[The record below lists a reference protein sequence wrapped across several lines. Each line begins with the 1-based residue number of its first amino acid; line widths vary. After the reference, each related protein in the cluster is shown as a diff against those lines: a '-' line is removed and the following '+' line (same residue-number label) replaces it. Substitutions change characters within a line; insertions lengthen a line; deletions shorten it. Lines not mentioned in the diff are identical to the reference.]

1 MHSCVYVMY
10 MYISNDMFNV
20 QVRDTSVNDNDE
32 EDMHLNSVTVEG
44 LESSDTESSEA
55 VRGSNECEKN
65 EENEETDDGEREDFN
80 IPEEDEQVTT
90 EPSMINEQ
98 LSMDKLI
105 MEAKI
110 KAKEL
115 QMKSKEREVTSL
127 NRFMY
132 FQL

>member
-20 QVRDTSVNDNDE
+20 QVRDTGVNDNDEE
-32 EDMHLNSVTVEG
+32 EDMHLNSVTAES

-55 VRGSNECEKN
+55 VRGANESEKN
-65 EENEETDDGEREDFN
+65 EVNEETDDGEREDFN

-90 EPSMINEQ
+90 KPSMINEQ

-105 MEAKI
+105 IEAKI

-115 QMKSKEREVTSL
+115 QMKSKKKGL
-127 NRFMY
+127 
-132 FQL
+132 LH

>member
-1 MHSCVYVMY
+1 
-10 MYISNDMFNV
+10 MFNV

-32 EDMHLNSVTVEG
+32 EDMHLNSVTVES

-55 VRGSNECEKN
+55 VRGANESEKN
-65 EENEETDDGEREDFN
+65 VENEETDDGEREDFN

-115 QMKSKEREVTSL
+115 QMKSKKKGL
-127 NRFMY
+127 
-132 FQL
+132 LH

>member
-10 MYISNDMFNV
+10 MYISNDPFNV

-32 EDMHLNSVTVEG
+32 EEDTHLNSVTVEG

-55 VRGSNECEKN
+55 VRGSNESEKN

-115 QMKSKEREVTSL
+115 QMKSKERGVL
-127 NRFMY
+127 H
-132 FQL
+132 